1 MLYKELEDCEECPIK
16 EEGICSGGWTS
27 GYGGEPIEPPCT
39 MFDDDTDLDEWI
51 NSYHA
56 SEYAYEELMDIEYEE
71 KKAKELKNKI
81 ARDKRCYL
89 KSRCIHEIVH
99 KNQIEKRLKSL
110 KSIASTANS
119 LASAIN
125 ITNEMF
131 RYSERVH
138 VNTELENEIEK
149 LKQDL
154 ELANKELKDK
164 QAKIRKSDEYKNIG
178 KDFKKD

>member
-1 MLYKELEDCEECPIK
+1 
-16 EEGICSGGWTS
+16 
-27 GYGGEPIEPPCT
+27 
-39 MFDDDTDLDEWI
+39 MFDDDTDLDEWVESH
-51 NSYHA
+51 NA
-56 SEYAYEELMDIEYEE
+56 KQLAYEEMMDRKYEE
-71 KKAKELKNKI
+71 KKIKELKNKI
-81 ARDKRCYL
+81 AKDKRHYL
-89 KSRCIHEIVH
+89 KNSCIREIVH

-110 KSIASTANS
+110 RSIASTANS

-149 LKQDL
+149 VEQDL

-164 QAKIRKSDEYKNIG
+164 QAEIRKSDEYKNIG